1 MPTRRTFSAAFKA
14 QVVLEVL
21 SGIKSQAE
29 LAREHRLKPD
39 LITRWQRQFLE
50 NAASVFEKQN
60 PNDFEK
66 QNPNDALVTRIAELE
81 QALGRKTMELEI
93 AKKASSILNRLQ
105 DGS

>member
-29 LAREHRLKPD
+29 LAREHQLKPD
-39 LITRWQRQFLE
+39 LITRWKRQFLE
-50 NAASVFEKQN
+50 NVASVFEKQN
-60 PNDFEK
+60 PT
-66 QNPNDALVTRIAELE
+66 DALAARIAELE
-81 QALGRKTMELEI
+81 RVLGRKTMELEI
-93 AKKASSILNRLQ
+93 AKKASSILNRLR

>member
-1 MPTRRTFSAAFKA
+1 MPTRRKFSAAFKA
-14 QVVLEVL
+14 QAVLEVL
-21 SGIKSQAE
+21 SGAKSQAE

-39 LITRWQRQFLE
+39 LITRWKRQFLE

-60 PNDFEK
+60 PND
-66 QNPNDALVTRIAELE
+66 AMATRIAELE

-93 AKKASSILNRLQ
+93 AKKASSILSRLQ